1 MALDFD
7 KLLEELAD
15 MHVFLDVDLSDFPTL
30 AQYSSVPS
38 ARNLVFEATD
48 AVARAQS
55 KLGNPL
61 LDRRALQ
68 AVAIARK
75 AVKKASGV
83 VTLIRIRD
91 KLRDKLS

>member
-1 MALDFD
+1 
-7 KLLEELAD
+7 

-55 KLGNPL
+55 KPENAL
-61 LDRRALQ
+61 LERRALQ